1 MLFLEICVIGKVRLK
16 TDIFAE
22 GKVNDQQ
29 KAKAKGNFETAYVMK
44 YTAYGEQFCRTI
56 PILELGT
63 HGGKLP
69 ALHSD

>member
-22 GKVNDQQ
+22 GKVNDYQ

-44 YTAYGEQFCRTI
+44 YTAYGE
-56 PILELGT
+56 
-63 HGGKLP
+63 
-69 ALHSD
+69 